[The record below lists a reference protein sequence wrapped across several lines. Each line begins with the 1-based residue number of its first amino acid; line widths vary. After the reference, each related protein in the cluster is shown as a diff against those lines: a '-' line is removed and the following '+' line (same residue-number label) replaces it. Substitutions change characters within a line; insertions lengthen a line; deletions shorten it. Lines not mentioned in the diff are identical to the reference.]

1 MGDLN
6 MIKINSLR
14 WIGIFGLLCLTSNDS
29 YNSTTLAANN
39 TQSVS
44 IIAEFNRANREILN
58 SMDCE
63 YTRSLNTYS
72 DIQKEVSRRNPDIKV
87 KLYPKLE
94 FKGRFAFDGDKVLT
108 SENTEGVDEYYQ
120 YVKNGKQI
128 RNAQSQNPYPRTINY
143 GTVGI
148 ANIKPPI
155 PDPWAHTGYPLIYRL
170 DKLDKRNEKV
180 ISVDSKFERGK
191 ELKVVTIEQRPDV
204 PIVITVTID
213 FSVQDGYLPV
223 RVRQEITTK
232 SGEEPE
238 YISEQSVDKILKY
251 NVGGNTL
258 YLPASCHREVHQF
271 GKLSSTSDF
280 KIQEETVKINPD
292 LPDDMFWVDIQPGD
306 IVVDKDKDIQYRA
319 PAAGVV
325 GAPAPDFTL
334 GLLGSNEKVTL
345 SKVKE
350 EVIVL
355 DFWATWCGPCKK
367 IHPALEAVHKWAK
380 ENNKSVAFYCINRKE
395 ESELVS
401 EYWEKSGSDIPVLLD
416 TDGSVFT
423 DYKGSGI
430 PYVIIISEGIIRNAH
445 IGSGA
450 EVNVLEQHIKDI
462 IIEALEK

>member
-1 MGDLN
+1 MTKTYS
-6 MIKINSLR
+6 IR
-14 WIGIFGLLCLTSNDS
+14 WISMFGLLCFISSHS
-29 YNSTTLAANN
+29 YNSTALAAKNNN
-39 TQSVS
+39 TLS

-58 SMDCE
+58 SMDYE
-63 YTRSLNTYS
+63 YTRSINTYY
-72 DIQKEVSRRNPDIKV
+72 DIQKEVSKRNPLIKV
-87 KLYPKLE
+87 KSYPKLE

-108 SENTEGVDEYYQ
+108 RENTEGTDDYYH
-120 YVKNGKQI
+120 YVKNGKQL
-128 RNAQSQNPYPRTINY
+128 RTVSQHNPRTFVL
-143 GTVGI
+143 GTEGNS
-148 ANIKPPI
+148 NIMPPI

-223 RVRQEITTK
+223 RVRQEIK
-232 SGEEPE
+232 SKSSEELE
-238 YISEQSVDKILKY
+238 YISEATTRKILKY
-251 NVGGNTL
+251 DVDGKTL
-258 YLPASCHREVHQF
+258 YLPVSYSKKVYRN

-280 KIQEETVKINPD
+280 NIKEETVKINPD
-292 LPDDMFWVDIQPGD
+292 LPDDMFWIDIQPGD
-306 IVVDKDKDIQYRA
+306 MVVDKDKGIQYRA

-325 GAPAPDFTL
+325 GARAPDFTL
-334 GLLGSNEKVTL
+334 GLLGSNEKVIL

-380 ENNKSVAFYCINRKE
+380 ENNKSIAFYCINRKE

-401 EYWEKSGSDIPVLLD
+401 EYWEKRGSDIPVLLD

-430 PYVIIISEGIIRNAH
+430 PYVVIISDGIIRNAH

-450 EVNVLEQHIKDI
+450 EVNVLEQHIKDM

>member
-1 MGDLN
+1 MTKTYS
-6 MIKINSLR
+6 IR
-14 WIGIFGLLCLTSNDS
+14 WISMFGLLCLISNDS
-29 YNSTTLAANN
+29 YNSTTLDANN
-39 TQSVS
+39 IQSVS

-58 SMDCE
+58 SIDYE
-63 YTRSLNTYS
+63 YTRSINTYS
-72 DIQKEVSRRNPDIKV
+72 DFQKEVSRRNPHIKV
-87 KLYPKLE
+87 KLNPKLT

-108 SENTEGVDEYYQ
+108 RENVEGTDDYHH

-128 RNAQSQNPYPRTINY
+128 RDARFQNPRTILY

-155 PDPWAHTGYPLIYRL
+155 RDPWAHTGHSLIYKL
-170 DKLDKRNEKV
+170 DKLDKRNEV
-180 ISVDSKFERGK
+180 ISVDSKFERGR
-191 ELKVVTIEQRPDV
+191 ELKVVKIEQRPEGSIFIDL
-204 PIVITVTID
+204 TID

-232 SGEEPE
+232 PGEEPE
-238 YISEQSVDKILKY
+238 YISEINVDKILKY
-251 NVGGNTL
+251 NVGGNTF
-258 YLPASCHREVHQF
+258 YLPASCHTEVHKL
-271 GKLSSTSDF
+271 GKLSNTFDF
-280 KIQEETVKINPD
+280 KIQEETVRINPE
-292 LPDDMFWVDIQPGD
+292 LPDDLFWIDIQPGD
-306 IVVDKDKDIQYRA
+306 MVVDKDKGIQYRV
-319 PAAGVV
+319 PADGVI
-325 GAPAPDFTL
+325 GARAPDFTL
-334 GLLGSNEKVTL
+334 GKLGDDDKVTL

-367 IHPALEAVHKWAK
+367 IHPALEAVHKWAI
-380 ENNKSVAFYCINRKE
+380 ENNKSIAFYCINLKE
-395 ESELVS
+395 EPELVS

-430 PYVIIISEGIIRNAH
+430 PYVVIISDSIIRNAH